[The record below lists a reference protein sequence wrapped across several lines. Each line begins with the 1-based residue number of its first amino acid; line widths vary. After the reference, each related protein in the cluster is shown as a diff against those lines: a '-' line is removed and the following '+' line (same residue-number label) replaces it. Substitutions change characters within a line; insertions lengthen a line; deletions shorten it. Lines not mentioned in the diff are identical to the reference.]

1 MVWVT
6 VPAMDYEGF
15 FKERLA
21 ALRAEGRYCIVAD
34 AAPQL
39 FFYLQRDL
47 AHRVQS
53 PIKLN

>member
-1 MVWVT
+1 
-6 VPAMDYEGF
+6 MDYEGF